1 MELMS
6 KGIVN
11 KLLHGCGGVMYTSA
25 SLLFTLLTQLEA
37 AKELAMQQICC
48 SICRRPATA
57 RTSMPSLTFFP
68 HAERRCM
75 TSLRC
80 DGGDPG
86 QVSETLA
93 NMEALERMFELRTHL
108 EMAQAKAEAKA
119 GQR

>member
-1 MELMS
+1 MASVDTQCGMS
-6 KGIVN
+6 
-11 KLLHGCGGVMYTSA
+11 
-25 SLLFTLLTQLEA
+25 
-37 AKELAMQQICC
+37 
-48 SICRRPATA
+48 
-57 RTSMPSLTFFP
+57 
-68 HAERRCM
+68 RRCM

-80 DGGDPG
+80 DGGDAG